1 MKYILGLLNSK
12 FVESF
17 CVKNAKKMGQCLEY
31 SSKFLASIP
40 INRSTLEQE
49 EKIIALVEK
58 ILETT
63 SDKLAISLQ
72 KDIDEIVY
80 KIYG

>member
-1 MKYILGLLNSK
+1 
-12 FVESF
+12 
-17 CVKNAKKMGQCLEY
+17 MGQCFEY

-58 ILETT
+58 LLETT
-63 SDKLAISLQ
+63 SDNLAISLQ
-72 KDIDEIVY
+72 NDIDEIVY